1 MRATPPT
8 NEHEQRE
15 GGREDDDRELFR
27 NNRGY
32 EEGRFREC
40 RNRKDRN
47 MGNIKFKIPIFQV
60 KSDSRLYLE
69 WEKKMD
75 LVFDY

>member
-27 NNRGY
+27 NIFEVMRR
-32 EEGRFREC
+32 EGL
-40 RNRKDRN
+40 
-47 MGNIKFKIPIFQV
+47 GNVGIEKIETWAILSLRSQYS
-60 KSDSRLYLE
+60 K
-69 WEKKMD
+69 
-75 LVFDY
+75 